1 MTWLIEAVRDY
12 HAWWKHT
19 EGEEMDFITCGKW
32 GYWKREPLWPRTER
46 SSMANVW
53 IVGIALTVAFTVSVI
68 GLMWL
73 FAEMAA

>member
-1 MTWLIEAVRDY
+1 
-12 HAWWKHT
+12 
-19 EGEEMDFITCGKW
+19 
-32 GYWKREPLWPRTER
+32 
-46 SSMANVW
+46 MANVW